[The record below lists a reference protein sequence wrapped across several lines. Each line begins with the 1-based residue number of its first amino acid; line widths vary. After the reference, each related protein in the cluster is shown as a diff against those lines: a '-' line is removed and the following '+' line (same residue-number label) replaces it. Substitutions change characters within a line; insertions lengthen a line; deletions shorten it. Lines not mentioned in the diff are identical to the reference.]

1 MISRLAVD
9 TRPLSQESARRSTTV
24 SVGMSLL
31 LIVLGV
37 LALTL
42 PDALGIAV
50 AILALWIIVFSG
62 LAHIVY
68 AWNARAT
75 GDLLWGLSVGVVYLL
90 AGIYLML
97 HPRESLASLTL
108 VLVVLF
114 LLEAGAML
122 GAFFRLHRLPGA
134 GWLLLNAALAGA
146 LGLLL
151 AFNWPSSALWAIGA
165 MLGVNLLFSGGVRLL
180 LFWHAHRVRRP
191 LAQTPTRKS

>member
-1 MISRLAVD
+1 MISRLAED
-9 TRPLSQESARRSTTV
+9 ARPASQESARRSITL

-31 LIVLGV
+31 LIVLGI

-62 LAHIVY
+62 LAHLVY

-90 AGIYLML
+90 AGLYLML
-97 HPRESLASLTL
+97 HPRESLASLAL
-108 VLVVLF
+108 VLAVLF

-122 GAFFRLHRLPGA
+122 GAFLRLRRLPGA

-151 AFNWPSSALWAIGA
+151 ACNWPPSSLWTIGA
-165 MLGVNLLFSGGVRLL
+165 LLGVNLLFSGGVRLM
-180 LFWHAHRVRRP
+180 LFWHARR
-191 LAQTPTRKS
+191 ACH